1 MMHIQETSLTSGK
14 LLFAAEE
21 CVERCQIS
29 RLLLKPVPRTLVP
42 DPGTYTRTLDPGPR
56 PWIRTLKNLDP
67 EKPGL

>member
-29 RLLLKPVPRTLVP
+29 RLLLKPVPRTPEPVP
-42 DPGTYTRTLDPGPR
+42 GPWTPDPGPR

>member
-42 DPGTYTRTLDPGPR
+42 DPGTCTRTLDPGP
-56 PWIRTLKNLDP
+56 WTQTLDPDP
-67 EKPGL
+67 EKPGP